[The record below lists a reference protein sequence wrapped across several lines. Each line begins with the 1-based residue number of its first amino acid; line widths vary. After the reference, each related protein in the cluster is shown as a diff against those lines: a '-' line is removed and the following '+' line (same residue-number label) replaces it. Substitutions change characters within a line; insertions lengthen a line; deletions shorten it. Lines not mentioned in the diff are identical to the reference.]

1 MSSFHEF
8 HEPIAV
14 ETPLGPGR
22 AILVERTPHDYLW
35 TVALETRALVSFTQD
50 RIRIGKSYTHRRGIS
65 DEQMRDI
72 VRPAAEPSFEE
83 MALRKRRAWD
93 QAVKDCTDQ
102 YRPGE
107 VNWRHC

>member
-1 MSSFHEF
+1 MPVGAAPSNASGMSHLRGRNDDHWADAMSSFHEF

-50 RIRIGKSYTHRRGIS
+50 RIRIGKSYTHDRGIS
-65 DEQMRDI
+65 DEEMRGI
-72 VRPAAEPSFEE
+72 IARSGPETE
-83 MALRKRRAWD
+83 
-93 QAVKDCTDQ
+93 
-102 YRPGE
+102 
-107 VNWRHC
+107 

>member
-50 RIRIGKSYTHRRGIS
+50 RIRICKSYTHDRGIS
-65 DEQMRDI
+65 DEQMREMVKSQDTPEFRQALWEKASELAVGDCMSKPGDI
-72 VRPAAEPSFEE
+72 QW
-83 MALRKRRAWD
+83 RRS
-93 QAVKDCTDQ
+93 
-102 YRPGE
+102 
-107 VNWRHC
+107 

>member
-50 RIRIGKSYTHRRGIS
+50 RIRIGKSYTHNRGIS
-65 DEQMRDI
+65 DQQMRETVKMESSSDGT
-72 VRPAAEPSFEE
+72 
-83 MALRKRRAWD
+83 LWD
-93 QAVKDCTDQ
+93 KASEQAVSDMLNH
-102 YRPGE
+102 PGE
-107 VNWRHC
+107 VRWQQP